1 MADSHL
7 GQALHEVCVCHVE
20 LPHVVL
26 AAVLEAVL
34 EDALHLLLVL
44 QIPARRVPVPGGDRY
59 YTASGVLS

>member
-1 MADSHL
+1 
-7 GQALHEVCVCHVE
+7 VCHVE

-34 EDALHLLLVL
+34 EDALHLLIVL